1 MLTLA
6 LSKGRILED
15 TAGLLAQCGIRLDS
29 SAVDSRQL
37 ILPTDDPGL
46 RLLIVRA
53 SDVPTYVQHGA
64 ADLGIACC
72 RLAVA
77 TRQGFDY
84 PRAAVPGKR
93 LRVATKYVNTT
104 RCHFARKGV
113 HVDIIKL
120 YGSMELAPL
129 VGLADAIVD
138 VVSTGNTL
146 RANGLVEVESIM
158 PISAR
163 LIVNQAALK
172 TQQRTLAP
180 LVAALERAARATSGG
195 QA

>member
-1 MLTLA
+1 M
-6 LSKGRILED
+6 
-15 TAGLLAQCGIRLDS
+15 
-29 SAVDSRQL
+29 
-37 ILPTDDPGL
+37 
-46 RLLIVRA
+46 
-53 SDVPTYVQHGA
+53 
-64 ADLGIACC
+64 
-72 RLAVA
+72 A

-104 RCHFARKGV
+104 RRHFARKGV

-180 LVAALERAARATSGG
+180 LVAALERAARATSAGP
-195 QA
+195 A